1 LEDILEEPNNEHN
14 NYLNDQSNK
23 IIDKIGMNNN
33 EKNDNNKDNK
43 NLENKNDNNNSL
55 GNQQDN
61 NVLENKNDNN
71 KNNLEKNE
79 DNQNKIVIIP
89 DNKNNSNNNAKII
102 DIMDNSIISNNVPAP
117 LNFSFERFSSDFTNL
132 LNLYSDSR
140 NNFRISEDLETE
152 NLKSNKSINE
162 IVLNKTKENII
173 SPRRLYILIERD
185 FGLDNS
191 SRDATSDEKIVL
203 KLFYISYVCN
213 ELIGILCNKANQKSF
228 QYTSIYN
235 FYYTV
240 SLSYNSAINGF
251 KEIANEMKQKEKE
264 LKEYSKFK
272 KSNNSE
278 APPAVYD

>member
-1 LEDILEEPNNEHN
+1 MIPDN
-14 NYLNDQSNK
+14 
-23 IIDKIGMNNN
+23 
-33 EKNDNNKDNK
+33 NDNLEIIGDIINTKDNK
-43 NLENKNDNNNSL
+43 DDNLNNNNNDNNNL
-55 GNQQDN
+55 
-61 NVLENKNDNN
+61 
-71 KNNLEKNE
+71 
-79 DNQNKIVIIP
+79 
-89 DNKNNSNNNAKII
+89 NNNNNPNNNIKIPN
-102 DIMDNSIISNNVPAP
+102 IMNDSILANAVPAP
-117 LNFSFERFSSDFTNL
+117 HNFSFEKFSSDFTNL

-140 NNFRISEDLETE
+140 NNFRISEDLEQE

-251 KEIANEMKQKEKE
+251 MEISKEMKQKEKE